1 MGRPEKGTKS
11 FIIVV
16 VVVEEVLLLETYNCN
31 LCFNKIM
38 FFEPPG
44 MIYKQQTWKTFI
56 EPNEKVKYSLL

>member
-1 MGRPEKGTKS
+1 
-11 FIIVV
+11 
-16 VVVEEVLLLETYNCN
+16 
-31 LCFNKIM
+31 M